1 MNGTMKSMKTDPWNT
16 TEPEPSGSFSLEI
29 LQEHRKLTLKYRN
42 AMKALGGV
50 GKKTSATLQMIE
62 EMARSN
68 LKAYERC
75 HGLTES
81 DNHLL

>member
-1 MNGTMKSMKTDPWNT
+1 MRTDPWNT
-16 TEPEPSGSFSLEI
+16 TDSDRKKKFPLEI
-29 LQEHRKLTLKYRN
+29 LEEHKRLTLKYKN

-50 GKKTSATLQMIE
+50 GKRSSGSLLIGE

-68 LKAYERC
+68 LKSYERC

>member
-1 MNGTMKSMKTDPWNT
+1 MSGKKTSMTKDPWNT
-16 TEPEPSGSFSLEI
+16 TEEVIQFSNEV
-29 LQEHRKLTLKYRN
+29 LQEHKKLVIKYRN

-50 GKKTSATLQMIE
+50 GKKSSYALQCLE

-68 LKAYERC
+68 LRSYERQ
-75 HGLTES
+75 HQVSEK

>member
-1 MNGTMKSMKTDPWNT
+1 MNGKKASTTKDPWNT
-16 TEPEPSGSFSLEI
+16 TEEVSQFSLEV

-50 GKKTSATLQMIE
+50 GKKPSYTLTCVE

-68 LKAYERC
+68 LRSYERQ